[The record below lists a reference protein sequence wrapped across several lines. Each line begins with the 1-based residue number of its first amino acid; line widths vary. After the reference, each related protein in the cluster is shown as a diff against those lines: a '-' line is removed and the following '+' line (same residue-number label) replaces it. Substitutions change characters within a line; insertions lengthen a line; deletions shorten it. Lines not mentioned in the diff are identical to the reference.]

1 MLTIKPGPLV
11 LITLM
16 CLVTACGSAPAPK
29 KVPGGT
35 ISVQDFPDYVIGPY
49 DQLQIFVWRAPELSS
64 NVAVRPDGRIS
75 TPLVEDMVAAGKSPA
90 QLSGDIERAL
100 TAYVRSPEVTV
111 IVGEFSS
118 TVDQQIRGLGEAQRP
133 AALPYQVGM
142 TTLDVMIAVGGL
154 TDFAAANR
162 AKLIR
167 GRGDKKKV
175 YRVRLGDL
183 MRRGDVSADVPM
195 QPGDV
200 LLIPESL
207 F

>member
-118 TVDQQIRGLGEAQRP
+118 TVDQQIRVLGEAQRP